1 MARVLILSIVLSC
14 IVAGAAFA
22 ADPRASRTTA
32 RPPLAPTAKVLR
44 YAQRVVNEHDTNGDG
59 QLDQAEL
66 SGMEGNPRLADCDR
80 DGAVT
85 AVEFANYVAE
95 YGYRRRIRLMPV
107 VSEEKDRS
115 LPLLSPAVTPDPR
128 DRAGLA
134 RSGVDASK
142 PNGGTSTASGKP
154 TLKKQRSP
162 RKYTVSRDSL
172 PQGLPSWFLLR
183 DMDGDAQ
190 LTLAEYARDGS
201 ETSIREFTRYDIN
214 GDGVVTPEECLGAP
228 RAIGSAGSN
237 AGRVRQP
244 IGEAPDAATEEDVAD
259 QANGAMS
266 ERPTKEEIR
275 QRYLNKALLRK
286 NQSSR
291 DNRTSRDR
299 GDAPE

>member
-1 MARVLILSIVLSC
+1 M
-14 IVAGAAFA
+14 
-22 ADPRASRTTA
+22 
-32 RPPLAPTAKVLR
+32 LR
-44 YAQRVVNEHDTNGDG
+44 YAQRVVDEHDTNDDG

-66 SGMEGNPRLADCDR
+66 SGMEGNPRLADGDR

-85 AVEFANYVAE
+85 ATEFANYVGK
-95 YGYRRRIRLMPV
+95 YGYRRRIRLMPAV
-107 VSEEKDRS
+107 PEEKDRS
-115 LPLLSPAVTPDPR
+115 LPLLSPTVTPDPR

-142 PNGGTSTASGKP
+142 PNGGRSTASDKP
-154 TLKKQRSP
+154 TVTKQRV
-162 RKYTVSRDSL
+162 RQKYTVSRDNL

-214 GDGVVTPEECLGAP
+214 GDGVVTPEECLRAP
-228 RAIGSAGSN
+228 RAIGLAGSN
-237 AGRVRQP
+237 SGKARQP
-244 IGEAPDAATEEDVAD
+244 VGERSDAATGEDVAD
-259 QANGAMS
+259 QENEGMP

-286 NQSSR
+286 SQSNKAS
-291 DNRTSRDR
+291 RTSRDR
-299 GDAPE
+299 SVTRE